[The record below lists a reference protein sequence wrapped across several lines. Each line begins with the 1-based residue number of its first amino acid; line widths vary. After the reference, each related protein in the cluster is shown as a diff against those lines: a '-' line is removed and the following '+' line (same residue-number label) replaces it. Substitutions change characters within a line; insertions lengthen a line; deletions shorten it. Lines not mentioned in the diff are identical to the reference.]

1 MPRPAPPMT
10 PDCDARAPVKNG
22 TAPGLI
28 NEELQRRLPLY
39 AGLLVLFF
47 VARLLLLIGQPDGWL
62 VDEAG
67 RNRLNDFSGVW
78 TAGQL
83 ANAGHP
89 EAAYDIA
96 LHRDAQTALRG
107 TAQNDFYPWPYPP
120 LWLPVAAV
128 LASIPFVPSM
138 LAWLAATGFAF
149 AAMGRNIAGS
159 WRNSLLLLAC
169 PITLANLYVG
179 QNGFLSAA
187 LIGGALVLLPARPL
201 LAGVAVG
208 LLAYKP
214 HLGLLFPLVLLATG
228 NWRVIAAAAGTIA
241 LWGLATVAL
250 YGLDVWPLFLAQMGH
265 VAAGMQTNFDLSKLQ
280 SLFGFALGLGLPR
293 GAALALHGL
302 VALALA
308 GVVALAWRRQGA
320 YDLKAALLAAA
331 TVLVS
336 PYVFSYDL
344 LVLTVAQAFLVRH
357 AIARGG
363 LDAIELAAIVLVN
376 AMLAGL
382 TMLPVPLGAVAAL
395 AIAGL
400 ALRRMAAEGFAL
412 TPSTTARP
420 AVAGLA

>member
-1 MPRPAPPMT
+1 MPRPAPSMSPA
-10 PDCDARAPVKNG
+10 CDAAPPAYTG
-22 TAPGLI
+22 TAPGLL

-39 AGLLVLFF
+39 AGLLLLFF
-47 VARLLLLIGQPDGWL
+47 VARLVLLIGQPDGWL

-107 TAQNDFYPWPYPP
+107 SAQNDFYPWPYPP

-128 LASIPFVPSM
+128 LAAIPFVPSM
-138 LAWLAATGFAF
+138 LAWLAATGLAF
-149 AAMGRNIAGS
+149 AAVGRGLAGS
-159 WRNSLLLLAC
+159 WHNSLLLLAC

-187 LIGGALVLLPARPL
+187 LIGAALLFLPARPL

-208 LLAYKP
+208 FLAYKP
-214 HLGLLFPLVLLATG
+214 HLGLLFPLILLAIG
-228 NWRVIAAAAGTIA
+228 NWRAVAAASGTIA
-241 LWGLATVAL
+241 VWGLATVAL
-250 YGLDVWPLFLAQMGH
+250 YGLGVWPLFFAQMGH
-265 VAAGMQTNFDLSKLQ
+265 VAAGMQTSFDLSKLQ

-293 GAALALHGL
+293 GVALSLHGL

-308 GVVALAWRRQGA
+308 VVVTLAWRRPGA
-320 YDLKAALLAAA
+320 YDLKAALLAA
-331 TVLVS
+331 TVVLIS

-344 LVLTVAQAFLVRH
+344 LVLTVAQAFLIRH
-357 AIARGG
+357 AITRGG
-363 LDAIELAAIVLVN
+363 LDAIELGVIVLVN

-395 AIAGL
+395 AVAGL
-400 ALRRMAAEGFAL
+400 AVRRMAAEGFTL
-412 TPSTTARP
+412 TPSTATRP
-420 AVAGLA
+420 APAGLA